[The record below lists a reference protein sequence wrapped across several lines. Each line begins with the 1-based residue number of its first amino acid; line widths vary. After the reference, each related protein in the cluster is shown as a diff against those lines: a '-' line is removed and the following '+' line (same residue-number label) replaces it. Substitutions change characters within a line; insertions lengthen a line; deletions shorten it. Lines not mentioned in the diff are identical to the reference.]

1 MSNNGS
7 LLVVDDNELNRDM
20 LSRRLRRNGYDAD
33 VAADGQ
39 SALDSIAGREYDLVL
54 LDIEMPGMTGLEVLE
69 RLRTVRSA
77 DDLPIIVVSAR
88 HGSESVVAALKLG
101 ANDYVTKPVDF
112 PVALA
117 RIEVQLARRR
127 RTAAR
132 GRCDSISD
140 LPNRAGLMEWWSGQG
155 GSNWKVAVL
164 AINLDRFRIINQA
177 VGLAAADVLLMEV
190 AKRLTSL
197 APQASLVARVATD
210 EYVCALV
217 GVTATQATDFAE
229 RVLASLQQPFQVAGQ
244 QISLSASIGLA
255 MDDSGRRAEDVLQE
269 ADTALFRAKSLSGPR
284 WVQFE
289 PAMRSRA
296 LARLTL
302 EMEMQ
307 QALAT
312 DAFYLKYQP
321 ILSLGRFEI
330 VGFEALARWRHPE
343 RGDIAPAEFIPIA
356 EETGLIVPLGA
367 FLLRAACKQ
376 ATEWRRRLPRTP
388 EFSMAV
394 NISGR
399 QLCHPG
405 FLGLVEQT
413 IDETAMDPRTLKLE
427 ITESVLLENSE
438 QVHVVFEGLRGLSV
452 EVALDDFGTGYSS
465 LKYLQDF
472 MPNTLKVDRS
482 FVSGLASASRDV
494 EIVRAVIEVARTLGM
509 RVIAEG
515 IESEAQLEVLC
526 SLGCEYGQGFL
537 FSRPL
542 DPAAAILK
550 LEAGRPLESSRVR
563 AGSWPGPRPV

>member
-1 MSNNGS
+1 MTISNNGS

-20 LSRRLRRNGYDAD
+20 LSRRLRRHGYDAD
-33 VAADGQ
+33 VAVDGQ
-39 SALDSIAGREYDLVL
+39 AALDSIARGAYDLVL
-54 LDIEMPGMTGLEVLE
+54 LDIEMPGMTGLDVIE
-69 RLRTVRSA
+69 RVRKARSA
-77 DDLPIIVVSAR
+77 DDLPIVVVSAR
-88 HGSESVVAALKLG
+88 HGSESVVSALKLG

-132 GRCDSISD
+132 ERCDSLSD
-140 LPNRAGLMEWWSGQG
+140 LPNRVGLTEWWNAHG
-155 GSNWKVAVL
+155 GSNWKAAAL
-164 AINLDRFRIINQA
+164 AINLDRFRTINQA
-177 VGLAAADVLLMEV
+177 VGLAAGDALLVEV
-190 AKRLTSL
+190 ARRLTSL
-197 APQASLVARVATD
+197 APQASLVARVAAD
-210 EYVCALV
+210 EYVCALE
-217 GVTATQATDFAE
+217 GVTAAQATEFAE
-229 RVLASLQQPFQVAGQ
+229 RILASLQQPFQIAGQ

-255 MDDSGRRAEDVLQE
+255 VDESARRAEDVLLE
-269 ADTALFRAKSLSGPR
+269 ADTALFRAKSLPGSH
-284 WVQFE
+284 WVQFD
-289 PAMRSRA
+289 PTMRSRA
-296 LARLTL
+296 LARLGL
-302 EMEMQ
+302 EIEMQ
-307 QALAT
+307 HALAT
-312 DAFYLKYQP
+312 DAFYLEYQP
-321 ILSLGRFEI
+321 ILSLGTFEV

-343 RGDIAPAEFIPIA
+343 RGDITPAEFIPIA

-367 FLLRAACKQ
+367 FLLRSACRQAAL
-376 ATEWRRRLPRTP
+376 WRRRGPRTP

-399 QLCHPG
+399 QFCHPG

-438 QVHVVFEGLRGLSV
+438 QVHAVLEGLRGLGV

-465 LKYLQDF
+465 LKYLQHF

-482 FVSGLASASRDV
+482 FVSGLASASRNV

-515 IESEAQLEVLC
+515 IESTPQLEVLR

-537 FSRPL
+537 FSKAL
-542 DPAAAILK
+542 GASEAVLK
-550 LEAGRPLESSRVR
+550 LEAGRPPS
-563 AGSWPGPRPV
+563 

>member
-1 MSNNGS
+1 MTVPTYGS

-20 LSRRLRRNGYDAD
+20 LSRRLRRHGYDAD
-33 VAADGQ
+33 VAVDGQ
-39 SALDSIAGREYDLVL
+39 AALDSIVRCEYDLVL

-69 RLRTVRSA
+69 RVRRTRSA
-77 DDLPIIVVSAR
+77 DDLPIVVVSAR
-88 HGSESVVAALKLG
+88 HGSESVVEALKLG

-132 GRCDSISD
+132 ERCDSLSD
-140 LPNRAGLMEWWSGQG
+140 LPNRVGLTEWWNMRA
-155 GSNWKVAVL
+155 GSNRNVAAL

-177 VGLAAADVLLMEV
+177 VGVAAGDVLLVEV
-190 AKRLTSL
+190 AHRLTSL
-197 APQASLVARVATD
+197 APEASLVARLAAD
-210 EYVCALV
+210 EYVVALE
-217 GVTATQATDFAE
+217 GVNAKEAADFAE
-229 RVLASLQQPFQVAGQ
+229 RVLASLQQPFQIAGQ
-244 QISLSASIGLA
+244 PISLSASIGLVV
-255 MDDSGRRAEDVLQE
+255 DDSGRPAEDVLQD
-269 ADTALFRAKSLSGPR
+269 ADTALFRAKSLPGAR

-289 PAMRSRA
+289 PTMRSRA
-296 LARLTL
+296 LARLAL

-312 DAFYLKYQP
+312 DAFYLEYQP
-321 ILSLGRFEI
+321 ILSLGTFEI
-330 VGFEALARWRHPE
+330 VGFEALARWRHSE
-343 RGDIAPAEFIPIA
+343 RGNVTPAEFIPIA

-367 FLLRAACKQ
+367 FILRCACKQ
-376 ATEWRRRLPRTP
+376 AAEWRRRLPRMP

-405 FLGLVEQT
+405 FLELVEQT
-413 IDETAMDPRTLKLE
+413 IAETAMDPRALKLE

-438 QVHVVFEGLRGLSV
+438 QVHVVLEGLRALGV

-465 LKYLQDF
+465 LKYLQHF

-482 FVSGLASASRDV
+482 FVTGLASASRNV

-515 IESEAQLEVLC
+515 IESTSELDVLR
-526 SLGCEYGQGFL
+526 SLGCEFGQGFL
-537 FSRPL
+537 FSKALGAPE
-542 DPAAAILK
+542 AVLK
-550 LEAGRPLESSRVR
+550 LEASRPLV
-563 AGSWPGPRPV
+563 

>member
-1 MSNNGS
+1 MTISNHGS

-20 LSRRLRRNGYDAD
+20 LSRRLRRHGYDAD
-33 VAADGQ
+33 VAVDGQ
-39 SALDSIAGREYDLVL
+39 AALDSIAGGAYDLVL
-54 LDIEMPGMTGLEVLE
+54 LDIEMPGMTGLDVIE
-69 RLRTVRSA
+69 RVRKARSA
-77 DDLPIIVVSAR
+77 DDLPIVVVSAR
-88 HGSESVVAALKLG
+88 HGSESVVSALALG

-132 GRCDSISD
+132 ERCDSLSD
-140 LPNRAGLMEWWSGQG
+140 LPNRVGLTEWWNAHG
-155 GSNWKVAVL
+155 GSNWKAAAL
-164 AINLDRFRIINQA
+164 AINLDRFRTINQA
-177 VGLAAADVLLMEV
+177 VGLAAGDALLVEV
-190 AKRLTSL
+190 ARRLTSL
-197 APQASLVARVATD
+197 APQASLVARVAAD
-210 EYVCALV
+210 EYVCALE
-217 GVTATQATDFAE
+217 GVTAAQATEFAE
-229 RVLASLQQPFQVAGQ
+229 RILASLQQPFQIAGQ

-255 MDDSGRRAEDVLQE
+255 VDESGRRAEDVLLE
-269 ADTALFRAKSLSGPR
+269 ADTALFRAKSLPGSH
-284 WVQFE
+284 WVQFD
-289 PAMRSRA
+289 PTMRSRA
-296 LARLTL
+296 LARLGL
-302 EMEMQ
+302 EIEMQ
-307 QALAT
+307 HALAT
-312 DAFYLKYQP
+312 DAFYLEYQP
-321 ILSLGRFEI
+321 ILSLGTFEV

-343 RGDIAPAEFIPIA
+343 RGHITPAEFIPIA

-367 FLLRAACKQ
+367 FLLRSACRQAAL
-376 ATEWRRRLPRTP
+376 WRRRVPRTP

-438 QVHVVFEGLRGLSV
+438 QVHAVLEGLRGLGV

-465 LKYLQDF
+465 LKYLQHF

-482 FVSGLASASRDV
+482 FVSGLASASRNV

-515 IESEAQLEVLC
+515 IESTPQLEVLR

-537 FSRPL
+537 FSKAL
-542 DPAAAILK
+542 GASEAVLK
-550 LEAGRPLESSRVR
+550 LEAGRPPS
-563 AGSWPGPRPV
+563 

>member
-1 MSNNGS
+1 
-7 LLVVDDNELNRDM
+7 V
-20 LSRRLRRNGYDAD
+20 
-33 VAADGQ
+33 
-39 SALDSIAGREYDLVL
+39 
-54 LDIEMPGMTGLEVLE
+54 
-69 RLRTVRSA
+69 
-77 DDLPIIVVSAR
+77 
-88 HGSESVVAALKLG
+88 
-101 ANDYVTKPVDF
+101 
-112 PVALA
+112 
-117 RIEVQLARRR
+117 
-127 RTAAR
+127 
-132 GRCDSISD
+132 
-140 LPNRAGLMEWWSGQG
+140 
-155 GSNWKVAVL
+155 
-164 AINLDRFRIINQA
+164 
-177 VGLAAADVLLMEV
+177 EV

-197 APQASLVARVATD
+197 APRASLVARVATD
-210 EYVCALV
+210 EYVCALE

-229 RVLASLQQPFQVAGQ
+229 RVLASLQQPFQIAGQ
-244 QISLSASIGLA
+244 QISISASIGLA
-255 MDDSGRRAEDVLQE
+255 MDDGGRRVEDVLQE

-321 ILSLGRFEI
+321 ILSLGTFEM

-343 RGDIAPAEFIPIA
+343 RGDIAPAEFIPVA

-367 FLLRAACKQ
+367 FLLRAACRQ
-376 ATEWRRRLPRTP
+376 AAEWRRRLPRTP

-427 ITESVLLENSE
+427 ITESVLLENSV
-438 QVHVVFEGLRGLSV
+438 QVHVVLEGLRGLSV

-465 LKYLQDF
+465 LKYLQHF
-472 MPNTLKVDRS
+472 RPNTLKVDRS
-482 FVSGLASASRDV
+482 FVSGLASGSRDV

-515 IESEAQLEVLC
+515 IESEPQLEVLR

-537 FSRPL
+537 FSKPL

-550 LEAGRPLESSRVR
+550 LEAGRPLEARRAR
-563 AGSWPGPRPV
+563 AGSWRGPRLV

>member
-1 MSNNGS
+1 MTISNHGS

-20 LSRRLRRNGYDAD
+20 LSRRLRRHGYDAD
-33 VAADGQ
+33 VAVDGQ
-39 SALDSIAGREYDLVL
+39 AALDSIAGGAYDLVL
-54 LDIEMPGMTGLEVLE
+54 LDIEMPGMTGLDVIE
-69 RLRTVRSA
+69 RVRKARSA
-77 DDLPIIVVSAR
+77 DDLPIVVVSAR
-88 HGSESVVAALKLG
+88 HGSESVVSALKLG

-132 GRCDSISD
+132 ERCDSLSD
-140 LPNRAGLMEWWSGQG
+140 LPNRVGLTEWWNAHG
-155 GSNWKVAVL
+155 GSNWKAAAL
-164 AINLDRFRIINQA
+164 AINLDRFRTINQA
-177 VGLAAADVLLMEV
+177 VGLAAGDALLVEV
-190 AKRLTSL
+190 ARRLTSL
-197 APQASLVARVATD
+197 APQASLVARVAAD
-210 EYVCALV
+210 EYVCALE
-217 GVTATQATDFAE
+217 GVTAAQATEFAE
-229 RVLASLQQPFQVAGQ
+229 RILASLQQPFQIAGQ

-255 MDDSGRRAEDVLQE
+255 VDESARRAEDVLLE
-269 ADTALFRAKSLSGPR
+269 ADTALFRAKSLPGSH
-284 WVQFE
+284 WVQFD
-289 PAMRSRA
+289 PTMRSRA
-296 LARLTL
+296 LARLGL
-302 EMEMQ
+302 EIEMQ
-307 QALAT
+307 HALAT
-312 DAFYLKYQP
+312 DAFYLEYQP
-321 ILSLGRFEI
+321 ILSLGTFEV

-343 RGDIAPAEFIPIA
+343 RGHITPAEFIPIA

-367 FLLRAACKQ
+367 FLLRSACRQAAL
-376 ATEWRRRLPRTP
+376 WRRRVPRTP

-438 QVHVVFEGLRGLSV
+438 QVHAVLEGLRGLGV

-465 LKYLQDF
+465 LKYLQHF

-482 FVSGLASASRDV
+482 FVSGLASASRNV

-515 IESEAQLEVLC
+515 IESTPQLEVLR

-537 FSRPL
+537 FSKAL
-542 DPAAAILK
+542 GASEAVLK
-550 LEAGRPLESSRVR
+550 LEAGRPPS
-563 AGSWPGPRPV
+563 

>member
-1 MSNNGS
+1 MTIPNHGS

-20 LSRRLRRNGYDAD
+20 LSRRLRRHGYDAD
-33 VAADGQ
+33 VAVDGQ
-39 SALDSIAGREYDLVL
+39 AALDSIARREYDLVL

-69 RLRTVRSA
+69 RVRRAQSA
-77 DDLPIIVVSAR
+77 DDLPIVVVSAR
-88 HGSESVVAALKLG
+88 HGSESVVEALKLG

-117 RIEVQLARRR
+117 RIEVQLERRR
-127 RTAAR
+127 RAVVR
-132 GRCDSISD
+132 ERCDSLSD
-140 LPNRAGLMEWWSGQG
+140 LPNRVGLTEWWNAHAGR
-155 GSNWKVAVL
+155 NWKVAAL

-177 VGLAAADVLLMEV
+177 VGIAAGDVLLVEV
-190 AKRLTSL
+190 ARRLTSL
-197 APQASLVARVATD
+197 APEASLVARVAAD
-210 EYVCALV
+210 EYVCALE
-217 GVTATQATDFAE
+217 GVNAKEATDFAE
-229 RVLASLQQPFQVAGQ
+229 RVLASLQQPFQIAGQ
-244 QISLSASIGLA
+244 QISLSASIGLVI
-255 MDDSGRRAEDVLQE
+255 DESGRPAEDVLRD
-269 ADTALFRAKSLSGPR
+269 ADTALFRAKSQPGAH

-289 PAMRSRA
+289 PTMRSRA

-312 DAFYLKYQP
+312 DAFYLEYQP
-321 ILSLGRFEI
+321 ILSLGTLQVI
-330 VGFEALARWRHPE
+330 GFEALARWRHSE
-343 RGDIAPAEFIPIA
+343 RGDITPAEFIPIA

-376 ATEWRRRLPRTP
+376 AAEWRRRLPRTP

-399 QLCHPG
+399 QLCHPS

-413 IDETAMDPRTLKLE
+413 IAETAMDPRTLKLE

-438 QVHVVFEGLRGLSV
+438 QVHIVLEALRGLGV

-465 LKYLQDF
+465 LRYLQHF

-482 FVSGLASASRDV
+482 FVSGLASTSRNV

-515 IESEAQLEVLC
+515 IESGPQLDVLR

-537 FSRPL
+537 FSRAL
-542 DPAAAILK
+542 DPSAAILR
-550 LEAGRPLESSRVR
+550 LEAGRPLEDATPAADRR
-563 AGSWPGPRPV
+563 G

>member
-1 MSNNGS
+1 MTMSNNGS

-20 LSRRLRRNGYDAD
+20 LSRRLRRHGYEAD
-33 VAADGQ
+33 VAVDGQ
-39 SALDSIAGREYDLVL
+39 AALDSIARRRYDLVL

-69 RLRTVRSA
+69 RLRKTRSA

-88 HGSESVVAALKLG
+88 HGSESVVEALRLG
-101 ANDYVTKPVDF
+101 ANDYVTKPVDL

-117 RIEVQLARRR
+117 RVEVQLARRR
-127 RTAAR
+127 RAVAR
-132 GRCDSISD
+132 ERCDSLSD
-140 LPNRAGLMEWWSGQG
+140 LPNRIGLTEWWNARV
-155 GSNWKVAVL
+155 GSNQKVAAL
-164 AINLDRFRIINQA
+164 AINVDRFRIINQA
-177 VGLAAADVLLMEV
+177 VGLAAGDVLLVEV
-190 AKRLTSL
+190 ARRLTAL
-197 APQASLVARVATD
+197 APGASLVARVAVA
-210 EYVCALV
+210 EYVCALE
-217 GVTATQATDFAE
+217 GVTAKQAADFAE
-229 RVLASLQQPFQVAGQ
+229 RVLETLEQPFQIAGQ

-255 MDDSGRRAEDVLQE
+255 IDETGNRQAEDVLQD

-289 PAMRSRA
+289 PTMRSRA
-296 LARLTL
+296 LARLAL

-312 DAFYLKYQP
+312 DAFYLMYQP
-321 ILSLGRFEI
+321 IFSLDTFEI

-343 RGDIAPAEFIPIA
+343 RGDVPPVEFIPIA

-367 FLLRAACKQ
+367 FLLRSACKQ
-376 ATEWRRRLPRTP
+376 AAEWRRRLPRLP

-399 QLCHPG
+399 QLCHPS

-413 IDETAMDPRTLKLE
+413 IDETAIDPRSLKLE

-438 QVHVVFEGLRGLSV
+438 QVHAVLGGLRGLGV

-465 LKYLQDF
+465 LKYLQHF

-482 FVSGLASASRDV
+482 FVSGLVSASRNV

-515 IESEAQLEVLC
+515 IESTAQLEILQ

-537 FSRPL
+537 FSKAL
-542 DPAAAILK
+542 DASAALLK
-550 LEAGRPLESSRVR
+550 LETGRPLNK
-563 AGSWPGPRPV
+563 A

>member
-1 MSNNGS
+1 VFNNGS

-20 LSRRLRRNGYDAD
+20 LSRRLRRHGYDAE
-33 VAADGQ
+33 VAVDGQ
-39 SALDSIAGREYDLVL
+39 SALDSIAEREYDLVL

-69 RLRTVRSA
+69 RLRTVWSA
-77 DDLPIIVVSAR
+77 DDLPVVVVSAR

-101 ANDYVTKPVDF
+101 ANDYVTKPVDL

-132 GRCDSISD
+132 ERCDSLSD
-140 LPNRAGLMEWWSGQG
+140 LPNRVGLTEWWNAHA
-155 GSNWKVAVL
+155 GSNRTMAAL
-164 AINLDRFRIINQA
+164 AINLDRFRVINQA
-177 VGLAAADVLLMEV
+177 VGLAAADVLLVEV

-197 APQASLVARVATD
+197 TPEASLVSRVAAD
-210 EYVCALV
+210 EYVCALE
-217 GVTATQATDFAE
+217 GVTAKEAADFAD
-229 RVLASLQQPFQVAGQ
+229 RVLASLQQPFQIAGQ

-255 MDDSGRRAEDVLQE
+255 IDVSGRRAEDVLQE
-269 ADTALFRAKSLSGPR
+269 ADTALFRAKSLPGAR

-289 PAMRSRA
+289 PTMRSRA
-296 LARLTL
+296 LARLAL
-302 EMEMQ
+302 EIEMQ

-312 DAFYLKYQP
+312 DAFYLEYQP
-321 ILSLGRFEI
+321 ILSLGTFEI

-343 RGDIAPAEFIPIA
+343 RGDVAPAEFIPIA

-367 FLLRAACKQ
+367 FLLRSACRQAAD
-376 ATEWRRRLPRTP
+376 WRRRLPRTP

-399 QLCHPG
+399 QLCHPS
-405 FLGLVEQT
+405 FLGLVAQT
-413 IDETAMDPRTLKLE
+413 IDETAMDPCTLKLE

-438 QVHVVFEGLRGLSV
+438 QVHLVLEGLRGLGV

-465 LKYLQDF
+465 LKYLQHF

-515 IESEAQLEVLC
+515 IESTSQLDVLR

-537 FSRPL
+537 FSKAL
-542 DPAAAILK
+542 GASAAILK
-550 LEAGRPLESSRVR
+550 LEVGRPPERS
-563 AGSWPGPRPV
+563 